1 MDFSGAL
8 MHISARRFVLGGVLG
23 GVLVLRGLSSVSN
36 NLRWT
41 FLMHNGDVDMVAVG
55 FWDEG

>member
-1 MDFSGAL
+1 

-23 GVLVLRGLSSVSN
+23 GVLVLRGLSPVSN

-41 FLMHNGDVDMVAVG
+41 FLMRNGDVYMVAVG

>member
-1 MDFSGAL
+1 
-8 MHISARRFVLGGVLG
+8 MHIGVRRFVLGGVLG
-23 GVLVLRGLSSVSN
+23 GVIGGVLVLRGLSPVSN

-41 FLMHNGDVDMVAVG
+41 FPMRNGDVGMVAVG

>member
-1 MDFSGAL
+1 

-23 GVLVLRGLSSVSN
+23 SVLGGLLSVSN

-41 FLMHNGDVDMVAVG
+41 FLMRNGDVDMVAVG